1 MKGKKLKQKSQKE
14 KKQPKKQ
21 LLLIKELRKKLHQLK
36 VLWLLILLMNLKLSL
51 FQLMDVWT

>member
-21 LLLIKELRKKLHQLK
+21 LLLIKELRKKLHQPK
-36 VLWLLILLMNLKLSL
+36 VLWLLILLMNLK
-51 FQLMDVWT
+51 

>member
-1 MKGKKLKQKSQKE
+1 MKGKKLKQKLQKE